1 MSDDWR
7 ETAARTHEILRRVW
21 AEEKPAVEPPIHRYV
36 ITVECTEEEF
46 ESVKLA
52 LKGYP
57 MRRRGFHEEPIGN
70 AR

>member
-1 MSDDWR
+1 MSEDWR
-7 ETAARTHEILRRVW
+7 ETAARTHEALRQMW
-21 AEEKPAVEPPIHRYV
+21 EEEKPAVAPPIHRYV

-57 MRRRGFHEEPIGN
+57 MRRRGFHEEPMGG
-70 AR
+70 A